1 MLIFYNGINI
11 YVNNIILKIGKRIKM
26 MKWYVF
32 VCNEE
37 FIFKDVNEINID
49 KNGVYDSLIVFFFLL
64 VIIYDI

>member
-1 MLIFYNGINI
+1 MISI
-11 YVNNIILKIGKRIKM
+11 
-26 MKWYVF
+26 F

-37 FIFKDVNEINID
+37 FFFNDVNRINID